1 MDFGFMSQ
9 CALESVKCNKNED
22 LIINKN
28 NPFNE
33 KKNRKVVY
41 VAMSKIFVEP
51 IIKSL
56 SEQSFRACFV
66 KCWVKRLGLT

>member
-1 MDFGFMSQ
+1 MDFGLMSQ

-33 KKNRKVVY
+33 KKIEKWY
-41 VAMSKIFVEP
+41 M
-51 IIKSL
+51 
-56 SEQSFRACFV
+56 
-66 KCWVKRLGLT
+66 

>member
-9 CALESVKCNKNED
+9 YALESVKCNKNED

-33 KKNRKVVY
+33 KKIEKWY
-41 VAMSKIFVEP
+41 M
-51 IIKSL
+51 
-56 SEQSFRACFV
+56 
-66 KCWVKRLGLT
+66 